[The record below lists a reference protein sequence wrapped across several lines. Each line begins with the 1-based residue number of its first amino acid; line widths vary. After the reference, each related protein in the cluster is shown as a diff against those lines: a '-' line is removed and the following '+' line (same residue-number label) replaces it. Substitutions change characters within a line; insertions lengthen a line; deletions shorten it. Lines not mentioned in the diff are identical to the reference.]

1 MTEFLQYLVGGL
13 ATGSVYGLIAL
24 GFVLVFKSTDV
35 FNFAQGDL
43 LMTGAYITVTALVT
57 FNLPLGPAMIFAL
70 LAAAVIGLLIQ
81 QLIIRKMLGQ
91 PLLTVVM
98 VTIALS
104 LVIRG
109 LIVIIYGPE
118 DRTLESTLPNDTLTI
133 LGVKVSQLDL
143 TIMAVAGGLRGA
155 VRALLPAHRD
165 RPADARH
172 GREPGG
178 VGAVGRQ
185 RRPGV
190 LARVRARDRA
200 GGDRRHPAR
209 QPPARLADARRGR
222 PAGLPGR
229 GHRRADE
236 HPRRGRRR
244 ARSSASIE
252 KMATGYGDAAAASVF
267 VYGALLLMLL
277 VPPVRAVRRARDP
290 EGAEPWPRSRRA
302 TARRC
307 ASCAA
312 EPSWAGSRC

>member
-43 LMTGAYITVTALVT
+43 LMMGAYITVTALVT
-57 FNLPLGPAMIFAL
+57 FNLPLGPAMIVAL
-70 LAAAVIGLLIQ
+70 LVAAVIGLLIQ
-81 QLIIRKMLGQ
+81 LLIIRRMLGQ

-118 DRTLESTLPNDTLTI
+118 ERTLESTLPNDTLTI
-133 LGVKVSQLDL
+133 LGVKVS
-143 TIMAVAGGLRGA
+143 AAGPHDHGRRRGLRGA

-172 GREPGG
+172 GREPRG

-200 GGDRRHPAR
+200 GGDRRHPAG
-209 QPPARLADARRGR
+209 QPPARLAARSARSACWPSR
-222 PAGLPGR
+222 P
-229 GHRRADE
+229 
-236 HPRRGRRR
+236 
-244 ARSSASIE
+244 RSSA
-252 KMATGYGDAAAASVF
+252 G
-267 VYGALLLMLL
+267 
-277 VPPVRAVRRARDP
+277 
-290 EGAEPWPRSRRA
+290 
-302 TARRC
+302 
-307 ASCAA
+307 
-312 EPSWAGSRC
+312 